1 MKNNHFEILAPVGN
15 REMLTA
21 AVRSGADA
29 VYLGVQDFNARRNAE
44 NFTLDTLSE
53 VVAYCHI
60 RGVKVYLTLNILIG
74 DKEMADAI
82 NTAAK
87 AATAGID
94 AVIAADLGLITEIRR
109 CLPELPV
116 HVSTQ
121 ATAHSPSALLPLKK
135 LGVKRV
141 VLSRELSKEQIK
153 DICIQAR
160 TLGIE
165 TEAFVHGALCMSMSG
180 QCLLSAMLGGR
191 SGNRGL
197 CAGPCRLPF
206 KAKGGTGYDLSLKDL
221 SLADHISELKE
232 LGINSFKIEGRMK
245 RPEYVAAATSTL
257 RSAVDFGAVPKES
270 ADLLKNVFSRSGFTD
285 GYYTG
290 NTGDHMFG
298 IRTKDDVIAA
308 GLSLADIH
316 AIYRTERQSIP
327 LTAEITVRKD
337 ESLVLS
343 LCDGINNVTTYG
355 EVPAEAINR
364 PITAD
369 VLQKSI
375 SKLGGTP
382 YYIENFSCRLDDGLA
397 ISAASLNRLR
407 RECVEKLNIA
417 RAAIPTIT
425 ANTFAAKKPAKRDIM
440 PKLYLRLETA
450 AQLPRDFN
458 GVAAI
463 SLPLESNI
471 AAIQAVI
478 NRIPK
483 DVLKI
488 ADVPR
493 GIALE
498 TAISERLVLFKE
510 LGFTHAACGNL
521 AVIPLAQAA
530 GLRVIADFGLNIYNS
545 YSSEIAAE
553 MGAEITVLSPE
564 LLLENAVRL
573 NADESAIIAYGRLPL
588 MLTLNCPL
596 KNGRGCAECGGRGTL
611 TDRLGVEF
619 PVRCRMGFSELLN
632 SRPIWLAD
640 RFKEMNGTDYAVL
653 YFTDETPERVAA
665 VLEAY
670 RLGNAPDTAHTRGL
684 YYRGVE

>member
-1 MKNNHFEILAPVGN
+1 
-15 REMLTA
+15 
-21 AVRSGADA
+21 
-29 VYLGVQDFNARRNAE
+29 
-44 NFTLDTLSE
+44 
-53 VVAYCHI
+53 
-60 RGVKVYLTLNILIG
+60 
-74 DKEMADAI
+74 
-82 NTAAK
+82 
-87 AATAGID
+87 
-94 AVIAADLGLITEIRR
+94 
-109 CLPELPV
+109 
-116 HVSTQ
+116 
-121 ATAHSPSALLPLKK
+121 
-135 LGVKRV
+135 
-141 VLSRELSKEQIK
+141 
-153 DICIQAR
+153 
-160 TLGIE
+160 
-165 TEAFVHGALCMSMSG
+165 
-180 QCLLSAMLGGR
+180 
-191 SGNRGL
+191 
-197 CAGPCRLPF
+197 
-206 KAKGGTGYDLSLKDL
+206 
-221 SLADHISELKE
+221 
-232 LGINSFKIEGRMK
+232 
-245 RPEYVAAATSTL
+245 
-257 RSAVDFGAVPKES
+257 
-270 ADLLKNVFSRSGFTD
+270 
-285 GYYTG
+285 
-290 NTGDHMFG
+290 MFG

-407 RECVEKLNIA
+407 RECVEKLNSV
-417 RAAIPTIT
+417 RATVKSIPY
-425 ANTFAAKKPAKRDIM
+425 AAFSPILPIKKGVI

-463 SLPLESNI
+463 SLPLESNV

-545 YSSEIAAE
+545 YSAEIAAE

-573 NADESAIIAYGRLPL
+573 NANRSAIIAYGRLPL
-588 MLTLNCPL
+588 MLTRNCPI
-596 KNGRGCAECGGRGTL
+596 KNGRDCALCTGGSL

-640 RFKEMNGTDYAVL
+640 RFTELAGIDYAML
-653 YFTDETPERVAA
+653 YFTDETPERVAD

>member
-1 MKNNHFEILAPVGN
+1 MEKNCFEILAPVGN

-44 NFTLDTLSE
+44 NFNTDELAE
-53 VVAYCHI
+53 VAAYCHI
-60 RGVKVYLTLNILIG
+60 RGVRVYLTLNILIR
-74 DKEMADAI
+74 DNEMADAVRVA
-82 NTAAK
+82 TAA
-87 AATAGID
+87 ANAGVD
-94 AVIAADLGLITEIRR
+94 GVIAADLGLISVLRTH
-109 CLPELPV
+109 LPALPI

-121 ATAHSPSALLPLKK
+121 ATVHSPSALLPLKK
-135 LGVKRV
+135 SGVKRV
-141 VLSRELSKEQIK
+141 VLSRELSRKQIK
-153 DICIQAR
+153 EICDEAKR
-160 TLGIE
+160 LGIE
-165 TEAFVHGALCMSMSG
+165 TEVFVHGALCMSMSG
-180 QCLLSAMLGGR
+180 QCLLSAVLGGR

-206 KAKGGTGYDLSLKDL
+206 KANGGTGYDLSLKDL
-221 SLADHISELKE
+221 SLIDYIGELKE
-232 LGINSFKIEGRMK
+232 LGVNSFKIEGRMK
-245 RPEYVAAATSTL
+245 RPEYVAAAVSAL
-257 RSAVDFGAVPKES
+257 RDAVDCERVPQAKT
-270 ADLLKNVFSRSGFTD
+270 DLLKNVFSRSGFTD
-285 GYYTG
+285 GYYTAHLG
-290 NTGDHMFG
+290 RDMFG
-298 IRTKDDVIAA
+298 IRTKEDVTAA
-308 GLSLADIH
+308 GGAFADIH
-316 AIYRTERQSIP
+316 AVYRGERQNIP
-327 LTAEITVRKD
+327 LIAEITAK
-337 ESLVLS
+337 EGKNIALL
-343 LCDGINNVTTYG
+343 LCDGVNTVEAYG
-355 EVPAEAINR
+355 EIPAEAINR
-364 PITAD
+364 PVTGESLKAA
-369 VLQKSI
+369 I
-375 SKLGGTP
+375 SKMGGTP
-382 YYIENFSCRLDDGLA
+382 YYIENFIYQLDDGLA
-397 ISAASLNRLR
+397 VSAAALNKLR

-417 RAAIPTIT
+417 RSAIPTIT
-425 ANTFAAKKPAKRDIM
+425 ADTFAAKKPAKRDIM
-440 PKLYLRLETA
+440 PKLYLRLEAA
-450 AQLPRDFN
+450 AQLPRDFSC
-458 GVAAI
+458 VAAV
-463 SLPLESNI
+463 SLPLESDI

-493 GIALE
+493 GIASE
-498 TAISERLVLFKE
+498 TAISERLAYFKA

-545 YSSEIAAE
+545 YSAEIAAE

-596 KNGRGCAECGGRGTL
+596 KNGRGCAECVGSGTI

-640 RFKEMNGTDYAVL
+640 RFKEINGIDYAVL

-670 RLGNAPDTAHTRGL
+670 RLGSAPDTAHTRGL